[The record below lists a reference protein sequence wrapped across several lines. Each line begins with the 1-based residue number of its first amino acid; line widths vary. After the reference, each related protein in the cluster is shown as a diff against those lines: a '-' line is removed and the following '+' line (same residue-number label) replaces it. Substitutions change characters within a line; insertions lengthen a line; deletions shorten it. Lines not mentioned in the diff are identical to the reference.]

1 VTRSLNEVSSLTV
14 KAARGAGF
22 DWGVAAETG
31 PAVAWLHARGVDGC
45 AALAAF
51 LVATDGVDRTGLRPR
66 RSAGGWRGAAGLC
79 PVHLGLA
86 LSDHAHAL
94 ATGDDWVLED
104 VIAPVLVLPFAA
116 ALSAQVHAPLS
127 LTPEGGQTVTL
138 DGSGLAGAIDWPDRA
153 TLSLRRTDTL
163 PPHGPATTRPDPDAD
178 GWAILTSFAHRTYA
192 PATEASRSAGAGP
205 GDADTD

>member
-1 VTRSLNEVSSLTV
+1 MGPLGADFHVCRCPLSRGPDARHRRSLALSRVTRSLNEVRALAV
-14 KAARGAGF
+14 KAGRGAGF

-66 RSAGGWRGAAGLC
+66 HGGDDWRGAAGLC

-94 ATGDDWVLED
+94 PAGPGWVLND

-127 LTPEGGQTVTL
+127 LTPEGGQPVML
-138 DGSGLAGAIDWPDRA
+138 DGSGLAGGRDWPDRA
-153 TLSLRRTDTL
+153 TLSLRR
-163 PPHGPATTRPDPDAD
+163 
-178 GWAILTSFAHRTYA
+178 
-192 PATEASRSAGAGP
+192 
-205 GDADTD
+205 